1 MTQVEDV
8 RHTVITRKNRMEQ
21 NIIVQTV
28 CGSGIIDIIVLICIL
43 VLCQLLKAQHKAGLI
58 SVFIAFHN
66 GKGNECFT
74 ETYTIRQNTAVVF
87 FKFIDN
93 GKPGILLKIIEHAP
107 NFVLLKA
114 SYFIRQNILR
124 IIIKEFARD
133 II

>member
-28 CGSGIIDIIVLICIL
+28 CGSGVIDIIVLICIL
-43 VLCQLLKAQHKAGLI
+43 V
-58 SVFIAFHN
+58 FHN